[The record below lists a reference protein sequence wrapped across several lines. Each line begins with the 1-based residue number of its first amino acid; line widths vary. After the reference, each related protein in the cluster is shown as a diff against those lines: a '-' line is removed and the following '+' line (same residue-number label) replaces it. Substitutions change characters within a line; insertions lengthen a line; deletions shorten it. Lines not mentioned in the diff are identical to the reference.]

1 MPSLTLPSPLDKLAG
16 KAASTGYGLKVL
28 AESGILRPY
37 SPLSLAK
44 AGRALRQW
52 GTGPAGGFLAMA
64 TLVPDRVWVI
74 DERGD
79 LTFREVDLRTNALA
93 RALQKLGV
101 SEGDSVALMARN
113 HRGFVEA
120 TVAAA
125 KLGADLIYLNTAFAG
140 PQLVDVLEREK
151 PTVVIHDEE
160 FTGLLEKAQV
170 EKRVLSWVDSE
181 TQVDTLD
188 SLIEAERDDSPLPV
202 PGGHSRIIILTSG
215 TTGTPKGAP
224 RNEAGID
231 AAISLLSRMPLRY
244 GWRVHIAAPL
254 FHTWGF
260 AHMMLSLLLGH
271 TIVLRRKFDP
281 EAALDLVDDQ
291 QCEGMVV
298 IPVMLQRILGL
309 PDEKLRRYS
318 LETVKVVAASGSALP
333 GDLALSWMDRF
344 GDNLYNTYGS
354 TEVAYAS
361 IATPEDMRQEP
372 NTAGKP
378 PWATVV
384 KIFDDQGA
392 ELPQGESGR
401 IFVGNSLL
409 FEGYTGG
416 GQKDMIDGL
425 MSSGD
430 VGRFDE
436 HGLLYVEG
444 RDDEMIVSGGENVFP
459 KEVEDCLA
467 RHEAVVEVA
476 ALGVDDDDF
485 GKRLR
490 AFVVLRD
497 GVSAS
502 EDELKSHV
510 KQNLARFKVPRE
522 IVMLDELPRNATG
535 KVLKR
540 ELHEYDANRA
550 PSLTSSRS
558 NERTRAGR
566 ARARLHPARPV
577 RSGRHPVVVPRE
589 EGGRADLLPV
599 CVLRGLHR
607 GDGRHQEPAGR
618 LPDLRQ
624 RGAGDLVRP
633 DLRAAR
639 LRRHRRAQLPA
650 ALGLLA
656 ARRGV
661 ARVRRVR
668 RGSRGAA
675 PVVVRHRQGGDGP
688 LGRPQRQLRGPRPGG
703 APAPAPRAQLR
714 RCSRTDRAVRPAVWT
729 S

>member
-1 MPSLTLPSPLDKLAG
+1 MSSLALPSPLDKLAS

-28 AESGILRPY
+28 AGSGIIRPY
-37 SPLSLAK
+37 SPLTLAK
-44 AGRALRQW
+44 AGRVLQQW

-64 TLVPDRVWVI
+64 TLMPDRVWVV

-79 LTFREVDLRTNALA
+79 LTFREVDQRTNALA
-93 RALQKLGV
+93 RALTGLGV
-101 SEGDSVALMARN
+101 GEGDSVALMARN

-140 PQLVDVLEREK
+140 PQLVDVLERED

-160 FTGLLEKAQV
+160 FTGMLEKADV
-170 EKRVLSWVDSE
+170 EQRVLAWTDEESD
-181 TQVDTLD
+181 VDTLD
-188 SLIEAERDDSPLPV
+188 SLIDGESDTSAVAAPER
-202 PGGHSRIIILTSG
+202 HSRIIILTSG

-231 AAISLLSRMPLRY
+231 AAISLLSRMPLKY
-244 GWRVHIAAPL
+244 GWTVHIAAPL

-271 TIVLRRKFDP
+271 TIVLKRKFDP
-281 EAALDLVDDQ
+281 EAALELTDERKCDEV
-291 QCEGMVV
+291 VV
-298 IPVMLQRILGL
+298 IPVMLQRILAL
-309 PDEKLRRYS
+309 SDETLDKYS
-318 LETVKVVAASGSALP
+318 LDTVKVVAASGSALP
-333 GDLALSWMDRF
+333 GDLALTWMDRF

-361 IATPEDMRQEP
+361 IATPEDMRTEP
-372 NTAGKP
+372 STAGKP

-384 KIFDDQGA
+384 KIFDDKDN
-392 ELPQGESGR
+392 EVEPGESGR

-436 HGLLYVEG
+436 DGRLFVEG

-467 RHEAVVEVA
+467 RHDAVVEVA
-476 ALGVDDDDF
+476 AIGVDDDDF

-497 GVSAS
+497 GADAS

-510 KQNLARFKVPRE
+510 KDNLARYKVPRE
-522 IVMLDELPRNATG
+522 IITLDELPRNATG

-540 ELHEYDANRA
+540 ELSEYD
-550 PSLTSSRS
+550 
-558 NERTRAGR
+558 
-566 ARARLHPARPV
+566 
-577 RSGRHPVVVPRE
+577 E
-589 EGGRADLLPV
+589 EGNPGSEGSEGSAGSAGSAGSEDPDDS
-599 CVLRGLHR
+599 GAS
-607 GDGRHQEPAGR
+607 GDS
-618 LPDLRQ
+618 
-624 RGAGDLVRP
+624 GDSEGNSS
-633 DLRAAR
+633 D
-639 LRRHRRAQLPA
+639 
-650 ALGLLA
+650 
-656 ARRGV
+656 
-661 ARVRRVR
+661 
-668 RGSRGAA
+668 S
-675 PVVVRHRQGGDGP
+675 GDE
-688 LGRPQRQLRGPRPGG
+688 
-703 APAPAPRAQLR
+703 
-714 RCSRTDRAVRPAVWT
+714 
-729 S
+729 